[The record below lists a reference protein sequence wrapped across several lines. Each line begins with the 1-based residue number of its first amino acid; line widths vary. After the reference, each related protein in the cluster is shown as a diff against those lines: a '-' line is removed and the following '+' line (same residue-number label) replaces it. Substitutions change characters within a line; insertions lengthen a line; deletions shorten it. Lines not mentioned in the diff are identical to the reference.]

1 MREDS
6 PGDGGRVAP
15 ENDVHR
21 RLAEIEAI
29 YATAPVGLCVFDE
42 QGRYV
47 RINERLAEINGRP
60 VSEHVGRTIREVV
73 PDLADQ
79 AEAILRRVLETG
91 EPVRDFELSGTTLAW
106 EGARRTWLEHW
117 LPLKDDAGQVIG
129 VNVVAE
135 DITQPKQRMEALER
149 QVAERTSALRMLRDV
164 AAMANRAGSVAEA
177 LEYCLRRV
185 AEHNGWSFGHAFL
198 PSAEEP
204 DLLLPAYVWYTAHSE
219 QFAEFRDL
227 TLRTVLRAG
236 ECLPGRVFASGEP
249 QWTTEIPHELGP
261 RRVELARALGITTTA
276 AFPVMAQDR
285 VVGVLEFFSEKAIE
299 PDGGVLES
307 MASVGT
313 QLGRVIER
321 KAFQDRLLTLSEDEH
336 RRIGQELH
344 DDVGQELTGL
354 ALKTETLG
362 ELLGADAGP
371 TGELAR
377 EIVAAVDRIRGKVR
391 ALSRGLIPTEI
402 DAPALGAAL
411 EGLALQID
419 ETEGMSCRFRC
430 EGQQRVADSA
440 TATQLYRVAQ
450 EAVGNLV
457 RHSGAEH
464 VEIGLTSDETA
475 TVLEVRD
482 DGHGIPPEPKDK
494 RGMGLQIMRYRAGL
508 IGAALSVE
516 SSPGEGTR
524 VTCRLPGKT

>member
-1 MREDS
+1 MREGS

-15 ENDVHR
+15 ENDVR
-21 RLAEIEAI
+21 RRPAEIEAI
-29 YATAPVGLCVFDE
+29 YAAAPVGLCVFDE

-60 VSEHVGRTIREVV
+60 VSEHIGRTIREVV

-117 LPLKDDAGQVIG
+117 LPLRDDAGQVIG

-135 DITQPKQRMEALER
+135 DITQRKQGMEALEQEVR
-149 QVAERTSALRMLRDV
+149 ERTSALQMLRDV
-164 AAMANRAGSVAEA
+164 AAMANRSTSVEEA

-204 DLLLPAYVWYTAHSE
+204 DLLLPAYVWYTTDSE

-236 ECLPGRVFASGEP
+236 ECLPGRVYASGEP
-249 QWTTEIPHELGP
+249 QWTTDLPHELGP
-261 RRVELARALGITTTA
+261 RRVELAAALGITTTA
-276 AFPVMAQDR
+276 AFPVMAQHR
-285 VVGVLEFFSEKAIE
+285 VVGVLEFFSDKTIE
-299 PDGGVLES
+299 PDQGVLES

-354 ALKTETLG
+354 ALKTETLA
-362 ELLGADAGP
+362 ELLGKDAGP
-371 TGELAR
+371 AGELAR
-377 EIVAAVDRIRGKVR
+377 VIIGAVDRIRGKVR
-391 ALSRGLIPTEI
+391 ALSRGLVPTEI
-402 DAPALGAAL
+402 DAPALEAAL
-411 EGLALQID
+411 EGLALQVD
-419 ETEGMSCRFRC
+419 ESDGMSCRLRC
-430 EGQQRVADSA
+430 EGKRRVPDAR
-440 TATQLYRVAQ
+440 TATQLYRIAQ

-464 VEIGLTSDETA
+464 VEIALTSDEAA
-475 TVLEVRD
+475 TVLEIRD
-482 DGHGIPPEPKDK
+482 DGQGIPLEQKGK
-494 RGMGLQIMRYRAGL
+494 KGMGLQIMRYRAGL
-508 IGAALSVE
+508 IGATLTVE
-516 SSPGEGTR
+516 SSPDGGTR
-524 VTCRLPGKT
+524 VTCRLPGRT